1 VAESKTYRFK
11 VTAADGSTASS
22 AIFSWPPPPGEQ
34 QPDPRVSESSS
45 AQVSALPAEEE
56 DHVEVTGAA
65 EP

>member
-22 AIFSWPPPPGEQ
+22 AIFSWPPPGEPQAAPRPGK
-34 QPDPRVSESSS
+34 SGS

-56 DHVEVTGAA
+56 DHVEVTGATEA
-65 EP
+65 